1 MKHLLFL
8 IAIAGLALTSCTQ
21 ETLTN
26 TDPQSDN
33 LYESFMIKRN
43 ADGTYALNHEVTEG
57 VASDYSTDNGVN
69 EIYLYKDGNAK
80 KMNNTKE
87 YAVENNN
94 LRFIFTDEN
103 NNRLPKVNIFDN
115 NTKDHAIGLLKTYNV
130 VDQNDETVT
139 VNFTVEKGVQVVFK
153 YNAEEKANEIHL
165 SQGNNNQTEY
175 TKKYTKND
183 KELKVDFIQE
193 TTKDNTI
200 KKPRVIISA

>member
-8 IAIAGLALTSCTQ
+8 IAIASLTLTSCTQ

-26 TDPQSDN
+26 TDPQGDN

-57 VASDYSTDNGVN
+57 VATDYTTSNGVN
-69 EIYLYKDGNAK
+69 EIYLYKDGNTK

-175 TKKYTKND
+175 TKNYTKND